1 MLKELILSAPGM
13 PPNGNFLAGYR
24 LPERFE
30 LPDDILVFMHDW
42 FPPKTFQHS
51 RYMLILPAVPIEYR
65 IDNDV
70 QYRIEPG
77 QAMYSQPC
85 QNRELQ
91 VTSSDM
97 QHGYPRLMI
106 TFTLSHD
113 AYYLPDSL
121 LLDISPKAE
130 EILSALLAAYREE
143 RSVDLTIQL
152 FFLLRELS
160 QHRAEVQPVRYS
172 PAVLAALK
180 HINHHSGRNTS
191 LTAMAAE
198 AKTSVSNLRLLFK
211 KELGRA
217 PGQFVA
223 MHRLKVAQYNLAMTS
238 KRVDE
243 VTQLCGFQSVYAF
256 SHFFKKHTGM
266 SPLAW
271 RKLNGMPE
279 DPARRKR

>member
-1 MLKELILSAPGM
+1 MLKDLILSAPEM

-24 LPERFE
+24 LPEKFE

-42 FPPKTFQHS
+42 FPDRIYQHS

-77 QAMYSQPC
+77 QAMYSPPC
-85 QNRELQ
+85 QNRELL

-97 QHGYPRLMI
+97 KHGYPRLLI
-106 TFTLSHD
+106 TFTMPRY
-113 AYYLPDSL
+113 AYYLPDCL

-130 EILSALLAAYREE
+130 EILAALLDAYRGE
-143 RSVDLTIQL
+143 RNADLAIQL

-160 QHRAEVQPVRYS
+160 HHRAEVQPVRYS
-172 PAVLAALK
+172 PVVRAALR
-180 HINHHSGRNTS
+180 HINHRSGRNTS
-191 LTAMAAE
+191 LAAMAAE

-211 KELGRA
+211 KELGRS

-238 KRVDE
+238 
-243 VTQLCGFQSVYAF
+243 L
-256 SHFFKKHTGM
+256 
-266 SPLAW
+266 
-271 RKLNGMPE
+271 
-279 DPARRKR
+279 

>member
-1 MLKELILSAPGM
+1 MLKDLILSAPEM

-24 LPERFE
+24 LPEKFQ

-42 FPPKTFQHS
+42 FPDRIYQHS

-70 QYRIEPG
+70 HYRIEPG
-77 QAMYSQPC
+77 QAMYSPPY
-85 QNRELQ
+85 QNRMLQ
-91 VTSSDM
+91 MTSRDT

-106 TFTLSHD
+106 TFDLSRET
-113 AYYLPDSL
+113 YYLPDNL
-121 LLDISPKAE
+121 LLDITPEAE
-130 EILSALLAAYREE
+130 KYLSSLLDAYLQGHNA
-143 RSVDLTIQL
+143 DLSIQL

-172 PAVLAALK
+172 PVVQSALRY
-180 HINHHSGRNTS
+180 INNHGGRNAS
-191 LTAMAAE
+191 LAAMAAE

-211 KELGRA
+211 KEMGCS
-217 PGQFVA
+217 PGQFAA

-238 KRVDE
+238 KRVKE
-243 VTQLCGFQSVYAF
+243 LAELCGFQSVYAF
-256 SHFFKKHTGM
+256 SLFFKKHTGQ

-271 RKLNGMPE
+271 RKNNRTGKPE
-279 DPARRKR
+279 